1 GTDAALDHLF
11 VLLDDDQP
19 SVQETLINA
28 LKPFGKRVVT
38 PLMEC
43 LQSPQCSLRGKE
55 TALLA
60 LARLDGVKTD
70 QLLSFWETELQDV
83 YRYKLMLT
91 LLEDAPPLDADTFLR
106 IALNDAYQRRLS
118 LLVQLLAVW
127 SSPEVARLVESG
139 LHDTDRQKRAQALE
153 ALESLSER
161 RFTRLFLPILEAD
174 GDSEDSWREVAQQQ
188 WELSFT
194 DIMEV
199 ISTCR
204 QSSEKWLVIG
214 ALLSEQA
221 RAKTNETWRAHLQT
235 VADTTEDEDVRR
247 TAQHLHHANG
257 SEPGLALTDII
268 LFLNR
273 YPLFR
278 SMSLDQLHTIAEQ
291 LVEREMAAKEVIFS
305 EGDLSRDWYLI
316 VSGKVDIVQ
325 QRGDTCHTIVTLNA
339 GEFFGEMAI
348 FEERARSAG
357 AVVAESAKLL
367 TLSPERFRQVVL
379 QDPAI
384 SFEIFRELSAR
395 LRRLD
400 EEAAAPTAS

>member
-1 GTDAALDHLF
+1 LDHLF

-19 SVQETLINA
+19 SVQEALINA
-28 LKPFGKRVVT
+28 LKPFGQRVMT
-38 PLMEC
+38 PLMGC
-43 LQSPQCSLRGKE
+43 LQSPQRSLRAKE

-60 LARLDGVKTD
+60 LARLDRVKTD
-70 QLLSFWETELQDV
+70 QLLSFWETELQAV

-91 LLEDAPPLDADTFLR
+91 LLDDQPSLDTDTFLR

-127 SSPEVARLVESG
+127 SSPAVARLVESG

-161 RFTRLFLPILEAD
+161 RFTRLFLPIVEAD
-174 GDSEDSWREVAQQQ
+174 GDREDSWLAVARQQ

-194 DIMEV
+194 DVMAV
-199 ISTCR
+199 ISACR
-204 QSSEKWLVIG
+204 QSGEKWLIIG

-221 RAKTNETWRAHLQT
+221 RVRSTEVWRTHLKT
-235 VADTTEDEDVRR
+235 VADTAEDEDVRH
-247 TAQHLHHANG
+247 TARQLYHAHE

-273 YPLFR
+273 HPLFG
-278 SMSLDQLHTIAEQ
+278 SLSLDQLHTIAAQ
-291 LVEREMAAKEVIFS
+291 FVERETAAKEVVFS
-305 EGDLSRDWYLI
+305 EGDLSQDLYLI
-316 VSGKVDIVQ
+316 VSGKVEIVQ
-325 QRGDTCHTIVTLNA
+325 QRGDTYHTIVTLSA
-339 GEFFGEMAI
+339 GEYFGDMAI

-357 AVVAESAKLL
+357 AVVVESARLL

-400 EEAAAPTAS
+400 EEASAPATS